1 MTFRF
6 HVPNRTVRLIACT
19 LGGLVL
25 MAMQAGCAREPVQTS
40 DQSLAKAQ
48 VEQAGRPHGV
58 ESVSNA
64 LGERLDQMLLGA
76 GAISQR

>member
-6 HVPNRTVRLIACT
+6 HVPNRTVRLIACA

-25 MAMQAGCAREPVQTS
+25 MVMQAGCARETAQTS
-40 DQSLAKAQ
+40 DPSLAKAQ
-48 VEQAGRPHGV
+48 VEQAGRPHGI

-64 LGERLDQMLLGA
+64 LDERLDQMLLSA
-76 GAISQR
+76 GAITQR